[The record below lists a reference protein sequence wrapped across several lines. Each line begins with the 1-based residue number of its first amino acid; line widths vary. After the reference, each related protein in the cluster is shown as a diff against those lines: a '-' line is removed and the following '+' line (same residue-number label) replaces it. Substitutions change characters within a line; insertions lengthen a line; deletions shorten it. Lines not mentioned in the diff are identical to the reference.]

1 MSTPSLPTRALR
13 GFLWNGGASIIQ
25 LGIMLALY
33 VVLDLADLGHFE
45 WALMLVMFLALIG
58 DLGLGS
64 ALVQYQE
71 AAEAHFDAAFWTALV
86 LSLIH
91 I

>member
-1 MSTPSLPTRALR
+1 MSTPSLATRALR
-13 GFLWNGGASIIQ
+13 GLLWNGGASIIQ

-33 VVLDLADLGHFE
+33 VVLDLADLG
-45 WALMLVMFLALIG
+45 
-58 DLGLGS
+58 
-64 ALVQYQE
+64 
-71 AAEAHFDAAFWTALV
+71 